1 MKFRWLLLFAVIFAF
16 ESFKVVLGDN
26 NSAPQIGDAA
36 EVHNIAYNLA
46 HGRGYSFDWNDERWR
61 ELWQEQNAD
70 GRLDF
75 VVVRRGSYP
84 TMFRPPLMPI
94 MVAAILKVLPHS
106 SFLAWRL
113 FDSAAFSAA
122 ACLLCDAAFA
132 LDGFA
137 GLSAVLVLLMVD
149 PLRRQYIPG
158 WLTEGI
164 AFDLLS
170 LIVWLIVSR
179 RNESTRRYKALAGL
193 TVGLLCLDRSIFVLT
208 IPLVCLA
215 LATARSSPRTDAAKS
230 ALAILAVSLLI
241 QTPWWVRNIEIS
253 GRFLPLG
260 TQGGFNLPDEYGDT
274 AIEHRGAWAGW
285 GIRDAWIPVSSATRP
300 IGIPSGFSRESFR
313 KIWPSD
319 SSDDANNYRSA
330 ATLYAAVCTSLQSEI
345 AVSSAGQRAAIAW
358 IRANYSKLPELMAM
372 KILALTFTRRRYLTV
387 ALLLA
392 MVGFIQLRKAPRTRL
407 CLVFL
412 MASYVLAIALTHV
425 VPGRFLVP
433 ILPPLYVCMACG
445 TTAILRYVASR
456 TRTAST
462 RVKLA
467 ADLAGGNPRRPA
479 RRSGQ
484 EFSWTTAVR
493 ARVSASLRP

>member
-158 WLTEGI
+158 LVDRRHRVRPPE
-164 AFDLLS
+164 FDCLVDRQS
-170 LIVWLIVSR
+170 AERIDP
-179 RNESTRRYKALAGL
+179 
-193 TVGLLCLDRSIFVLT
+193 TVQ
-208 IPLVCLA
+208 
-215 LATARSSPRTDAAKS
+215 SPCRIDGGS
-230 ALAILAVSLLI
+230 ALSRPVYLCADHPSCLPGAGDCPIQSADGCRQECACHLGSVAV
-241 QTPWWVRNIEIS
+241 
-253 GRFLPLG
+253 
-260 TQGGFNLPDEYGDT
+260 
-274 AIEHRGAWAGW
+274 
-285 GIRDAWIPVSSATRP
+285 
-300 IGIPSGFSRESFR
+300 
-313 KIWPSD
+313 D
-319 SSDDANNYRSA
+319 SN
-330 ATLYAAVCTSLQSEI
+330 
-345 AVSSAGQRAAIAW
+345 
-358 IRANYSKLPELMAM
+358 
-372 KILALTFTRRRYLTV
+372 AL
-387 ALLLA
+387 
-392 MVGFIQLRKAPRTRL
+392 VG
-407 CLVFL
+407 
-412 MASYVLAIALTHV
+412 S
-425 VPGRFLVP
+425 
-433 ILPPLYVCMACG
+433 
-445 TTAILRYVASR
+445 
-456 TRTAST
+456 
-462 RVKLA
+462 
-467 ADLAGGNPRRPA
+467 
-479 RRSGQ
+479 
-484 EFSWTTAVR
+484 
-493 ARVSASLRP
+493 